1 MNTNKP
7 NTQNSCFFFIAPSVQ
22 INKESSKQVS
32 NGLPKIDFVIL
43 CQGGNFSA
51 YRDILTSKFPKKLCY
66 TFMHFPFVYLFIYV
80 AVSSPIFSKLFD
92 EAIKANKTELI
103 IQDMD
108 KTTFQQIIQWIKSK
122 TLPSE
127 ELMNDF
133 QSHVKLFKAANKY
146 ELIDL
151 QDFMASTIST
161 YYTNPKTA
169 FEVHQIGKDAKNETL
184 MKTAQFSM

>member
-1 MNTNKP
+1 
-7 NTQNSCFFFIAPSVQ
+7 
-22 INKESSKQVS
+22 
-32 NGLPKIDFVIL
+32 
-43 CQGGNFSA
+43 
-51 YRDILTSKFPKKLCY
+51 
-66 TFMHFPFVYLFIYV
+66 MHFPFVYLFIYV

-122 TLPSE
+122 TLPSK

-184 MKTAQFSM
+184 IKTAQHIM